1 MKEKYSPMMMQYLGI
16 KEQNKD
22 SIVMFR
28 LGDFYEMFFDDAIM
42 VSKELELALTGKNA
56 GAKERVPMCGVPFH
70 SASGYIQRLVDNGH
84 KVAIVEQL
92 TDPGKKGI
100 VERGVVQIVTPGT
113 IFDESLTQNR
123 NNYIACM
130 MTFDFVYTLAF
141 CDITTGEFQVV
152 NIDKQ
157 DNILNN
163 QLATMEIKEIVVESN
178 CTYSFHEGIMVS
190 RYDNETFNEKYQD
203 IFKNIKDLKQIKL
216 SVERWDTKQKDFSVQ
231 AVRFGTGS
239 GCVSEFGQNWEF
251 ISYKENLQ
259 TVQKKN
265 PSYFVELTDYL
276 DENHTKYKAARYF
289 KNNNS
294 YVLYERSEKGKKHNY
309 LCLENQM
316 LTLEYPKYMIENQ
329 KYISF
334 PYPSCKSLSDF
345 KIEESW
351 EKNEDFYEK
360 EFWQLYSYEDLKAFY
375 QNFEKGTAE
384 CSDKTQTIL
393 VKAMEHDYDNKTSDA
408 SVLLDFKNHNFIVK
422 NPQGKKIFDKNDV
435 WKAYEKQYTSAGK
448 FGSKEFFYNKSSV
461 NILCVEKG
469 KRTVCIENQDVRDT
483 LFEDLGWNCVGTSM
497 DMKVS
502 PKSNSKNIY
511 LDVTL
516 HMEEDGK
523 WDNHAVLKLDKDG
536 KFVECK

>member
-1 MKEKYSPMMMQYLGI
+1 MRKGILLACACVLCLSACGTGTKEQSKNPQKALEVGVETTPKSVEATSSPMVQKI
-16 KEQNKD
+16 KNT
-22 SIVMFR
+22 S
-28 LGDFYEMFFDDAIM
+28 
-42 VSKELELALTGKNA
+42 GKREN
-56 GAKERVPMCGVPFH
+56 P
-70 SASGYIQRLVDNGH
+70 
-84 KVAIVEQL
+84 
-92 TDPGKKGI
+92 
-100 VERGVVQIVTPGT
+100 
-113 IFDESLTQNR
+113 
-123 NNYIACM
+123 
-130 MTFDFVYTLAF
+130 
-141 CDITTGEFQVV
+141 
-152 NIDKQ
+152 
-157 DNILNN
+157 
-163 QLATMEIKEIVVESN
+163 
-178 CTYSFHEGIMVS
+178 
-190 RYDNETFNEKYQD
+190 
-203 IFKNIKDLKQIKL
+203 KDLKQIKL

-511 LDVTL
+511 LDVTH

>member
-1 MKEKYSPMMMQYLGI
+1 MRKGILLACACVLCLSACGTGTKEQSKNPQKALEVGVETTPKSVEATSSPMVHKI
-16 KEQNKD
+16 KNT
-22 SIVMFR
+22 S
-28 LGDFYEMFFDDAIM
+28 
-42 VSKELELALTGKNA
+42 GKREN
-56 GAKERVPMCGVPFH
+56 P
-70 SASGYIQRLVDNGH
+70 
-84 KVAIVEQL
+84 
-92 TDPGKKGI
+92 
-100 VERGVVQIVTPGT
+100 
-113 IFDESLTQNR
+113 
-123 NNYIACM
+123 
-130 MTFDFVYTLAF
+130 
-141 CDITTGEFQVV
+141 
-152 NIDKQ
+152 
-157 DNILNN
+157 
-163 QLATMEIKEIVVESN
+163 
-178 CTYSFHEGIMVS
+178 
-190 RYDNETFNEKYQD
+190 
-203 IFKNIKDLKQIKL
+203 KDLKQIKL

>member
-1 MKEKYSPMMMQYLGI
+1 MRKGILLACACVLCLSACGTGTKEQSKNPQKALEVGVETTPKSVEATSSPMVQKI
-16 KEQNKD
+16 KNT
-22 SIVMFR
+22 S
-28 LGDFYEMFFDDAIM
+28 
-42 VSKELELALTGKNA
+42 GKREN
-56 GAKERVPMCGVPFH
+56 P
-70 SASGYIQRLVDNGH
+70 
-84 KVAIVEQL
+84 
-92 TDPGKKGI
+92 
-100 VERGVVQIVTPGT
+100 
-113 IFDESLTQNR
+113 
-123 NNYIACM
+123 
-130 MTFDFVYTLAF
+130 
-141 CDITTGEFQVV
+141 
-152 NIDKQ
+152 
-157 DNILNN
+157 
-163 QLATMEIKEIVVESN
+163 
-178 CTYSFHEGIMVS
+178 
-190 RYDNETFNEKYQD
+190 
-203 IFKNIKDLKQIKL
+203 KDLKQIKL

-497 DMKVS
+497 DMKIS

>member
-1 MKEKYSPMMMQYLGI
+1 MRKEILLACACVLCLSACGIGTKEQSKNPQKVLEVGAETTPKSVEATSSPMVQKI
-16 KEQNKD
+16 KNT
-22 SIVMFR
+22 S
-28 LGDFYEMFFDDAIM
+28 
-42 VSKELELALTGKNA
+42 GKREN
-56 GAKERVPMCGVPFH
+56 P
-70 SASGYIQRLVDNGH
+70 
-84 KVAIVEQL
+84 
-92 TDPGKKGI
+92 
-100 VERGVVQIVTPGT
+100 
-113 IFDESLTQNR
+113 
-123 NNYIACM
+123 
-130 MTFDFVYTLAF
+130 
-141 CDITTGEFQVV
+141 
-152 NIDKQ
+152 
-157 DNILNN
+157 
-163 QLATMEIKEIVVESN
+163 
-178 CTYSFHEGIMVS
+178 
-190 RYDNETFNEKYQD
+190 
-203 IFKNIKDLKQIKL
+203 KDLKQIKL

-251 ISYKENLQ
+251 ISYKENLK

-294 YVLYERSEKGKKHNY
+294 YVLYERSEKGKKHKY
-309 LCLENQM
+309 LCLENQV
-316 LTLEYPKYMIENQ
+316 LTLEYPKYMNENQ

-360 EFWQLYSYEDLKAFY
+360 EFWQLYSYADLKVFY

>member
-1 MKEKYSPMMMQYLGI
+1 MRKEILLACACVLWLSACGTGTKEQSKNPQKVLEVGAETMPKSVEATSSPMV
-16 KEQNKD
+16 KNT
-22 SIVMFR
+22 S
-28 LGDFYEMFFDDAIM
+28 
-42 VSKELELALTGKNA
+42 GKREN
-56 GAKERVPMCGVPFH
+56 P
-70 SASGYIQRLVDNGH
+70 
-84 KVAIVEQL
+84 
-92 TDPGKKGI
+92 
-100 VERGVVQIVTPGT
+100 
-113 IFDESLTQNR
+113 
-123 NNYIACM
+123 
-130 MTFDFVYTLAF
+130 
-141 CDITTGEFQVV
+141 
-152 NIDKQ
+152 
-157 DNILNN
+157 
-163 QLATMEIKEIVVESN
+163 
-178 CTYSFHEGIMVS
+178 
-190 RYDNETFNEKYQD
+190 
-203 IFKNIKDLKQIKL
+203 KDLKQINL

-251 ISYKENLQ
+251 ISYKENLK

-316 LTLEYPKYMIENQ
+316 LTLEYPKYMNENQ

-469 KRTVCIENQDVRDT
+469 KRTVCIENQDERDT

>member
-1 MKEKYSPMMMQYLGI
+1 MWDWHKGTVKKSAEGTGGGSRNDAEKYRSN
-16 KEQNKD
+16 EQSYGTKNKKHK
-22 SIVMFR
+22 R
-28 LGDFYEMFFDDAIM
+28 EKGK
-42 VSKELELALTGKNA
+42 SK
-56 GAKERVPMCGVPFH
+56 R
-70 SASGYIQRLVDNGH
+70 
-84 KVAIVEQL
+84 
-92 TDPGKKGI
+92 
-100 VERGVVQIVTPGT
+100 
-113 IFDESLTQNR
+113 
-123 NNYIACM
+123 
-130 MTFDFVYTLAF
+130 
-141 CDITTGEFQVV
+141 
-152 NIDKQ
+152 
-157 DNILNN
+157 
-163 QLATMEIKEIVVESN
+163 
-178 CTYSFHEGIMVS
+178 
-190 RYDNETFNEKYQD
+190 
-203 IFKNIKDLKQIKL
+203 FKTNKI

>member
-1 MKEKYSPMMMQYLGI
+1 MRKGILLACACVLCLSACGTGTKEQSKNPQKALEVGVETTPKSVEATSSPMVQKI
-16 KEQNKD
+16 KNT
-22 SIVMFR
+22 S
-28 LGDFYEMFFDDAIM
+28 
-42 VSKELELALTGKNA
+42 GKREN
-56 GAKERVPMCGVPFH
+56 P
-70 SASGYIQRLVDNGH
+70 
-84 KVAIVEQL
+84 
-92 TDPGKKGI
+92 
-100 VERGVVQIVTPGT
+100 
-113 IFDESLTQNR
+113 
-123 NNYIACM
+123 
-130 MTFDFVYTLAF
+130 
-141 CDITTGEFQVV
+141 
-152 NIDKQ
+152 
-157 DNILNN
+157 
-163 QLATMEIKEIVVESN
+163 
-178 CTYSFHEGIMVS
+178 
-190 RYDNETFNEKYQD
+190 
-203 IFKNIKDLKQIKL
+203 KDLKQIKL

-483 LFEDLGWNCVGTSM
+483 LFEDLGWNCVGPSM

>member
-1 MKEKYSPMMMQYLGI
+1 MRKGILLACACVLCLSACGTGTKEQSKNPQKALEVGVETTPKSVEATSSPMVQKI
-16 KEQNKD
+16 KNT
-22 SIVMFR
+22 S
-28 LGDFYEMFFDDAIM
+28 
-42 VSKELELALTGKNA
+42 GKREN
-56 GAKERVPMCGVPFH
+56 P
-70 SASGYIQRLVDNGH
+70 
-84 KVAIVEQL
+84 
-92 TDPGKKGI
+92 
-100 VERGVVQIVTPGT
+100 
-113 IFDESLTQNR
+113 
-123 NNYIACM
+123 
-130 MTFDFVYTLAF
+130 
-141 CDITTGEFQVV
+141 
-152 NIDKQ
+152 
-157 DNILNN
+157 
-163 QLATMEIKEIVVESN
+163 
-178 CTYSFHEGIMVS
+178 
-190 RYDNETFNEKYQD
+190 
-203 IFKNIKDLKQIKL
+203 KDLKQIKL

-375 QNFEKGTAE
+375 QYFEKGTAE

>member
-1 MKEKYSPMMMQYLGI
+1 MRKGILLACACVLCLSACGTGI
-16 KEQNKD
+16 KEQSKNPQKALEVGVETTPK
-22 SIVMFR
+22 SV
-28 LGDFYEMFFDDAIM
+28 EATSSPM
-42 VSKELELALTGKNA
+42 VQKIKNTSGKREN
-56 GAKERVPMCGVPFH
+56 P
-70 SASGYIQRLVDNGH
+70 
-84 KVAIVEQL
+84 
-92 TDPGKKGI
+92 
-100 VERGVVQIVTPGT
+100 
-113 IFDESLTQNR
+113 
-123 NNYIACM
+123 
-130 MTFDFVYTLAF
+130 
-141 CDITTGEFQVV
+141 
-152 NIDKQ
+152 
-157 DNILNN
+157 
-163 QLATMEIKEIVVESN
+163 
-178 CTYSFHEGIMVS
+178 
-190 RYDNETFNEKYQD
+190 
-203 IFKNIKDLKQIKL
+203 KDLKQIKL

-294 YVLYERSEKGKKHNY
+294 CVLYERSEKGKKHNY

>member
-1 MKEKYSPMMMQYLGI
+1 MSKAILLACACVLCLSACGTGTKEQAKNPQKALEVGVETTPKSVEATSSPMVQKI
-16 KEQNKD
+16 KNT
-22 SIVMFR
+22 S
-28 LGDFYEMFFDDAIM
+28 
-42 VSKELELALTGKNA
+42 GKREN
-56 GAKERVPMCGVPFH
+56 P
-70 SASGYIQRLVDNGH
+70 
-84 KVAIVEQL
+84 
-92 TDPGKKGI
+92 
-100 VERGVVQIVTPGT
+100 
-113 IFDESLTQNR
+113 
-123 NNYIACM
+123 
-130 MTFDFVYTLAF
+130 
-141 CDITTGEFQVV
+141 
-152 NIDKQ
+152 
-157 DNILNN
+157 
-163 QLATMEIKEIVVESN
+163 
-178 CTYSFHEGIMVS
+178 
-190 RYDNETFNEKYQD
+190 
-203 IFKNIKDLKQIKL
+203 KDLKQIKL

>member
-1 MKEKYSPMMMQYLGI
+1 MRKGILLACACVLCLSACGTGTKEQSKNPQKALEVGVETTPKSVEATSSPMVQKI
-16 KEQNKD
+16 KNT
-22 SIVMFR
+22 S
-28 LGDFYEMFFDDAIM
+28 
-42 VSKELELALTGKNA
+42 GKREN
-56 GAKERVPMCGVPFH
+56 P
-70 SASGYIQRLVDNGH
+70 
-84 KVAIVEQL
+84 
-92 TDPGKKGI
+92 
-100 VERGVVQIVTPGT
+100 
-113 IFDESLTQNR
+113 
-123 NNYIACM
+123 
-130 MTFDFVYTLAF
+130 
-141 CDITTGEFQVV
+141 
-152 NIDKQ
+152 
-157 DNILNN
+157 
-163 QLATMEIKEIVVESN
+163 
-178 CTYSFHEGIMVS
+178 
-190 RYDNETFNEKYQD
+190 
-203 IFKNIKDLKQIKL
+203 KDLKQIKL

-265 PSYFVELTDYL
+265 PSYFVELTDYQ

>member
-1 MKEKYSPMMMQYLGI
+1 MRKGILLACACVLCLSACGTGTKEQSKNPQKALEVGVETTPKSVEATSSPMVQKI
-16 KEQNKD
+16 KNT
-22 SIVMFR
+22 S
-28 LGDFYEMFFDDAIM
+28 
-42 VSKELELALTGKNA
+42 GKREN
-56 GAKERVPMCGVPFH
+56 P
-70 SASGYIQRLVDNGH
+70 
-84 KVAIVEQL
+84 
-92 TDPGKKGI
+92 
-100 VERGVVQIVTPGT
+100 
-113 IFDESLTQNR
+113 
-123 NNYIACM
+123 
-130 MTFDFVYTLAF
+130 
-141 CDITTGEFQVV
+141 
-152 NIDKQ
+152 
-157 DNILNN
+157 
-163 QLATMEIKEIVVESN
+163 
-178 CTYSFHEGIMVS
+178 
-190 RYDNETFNEKYQD
+190 
-203 IFKNIKDLKQIKL
+203 KDLKQIKL

-251 ISYKENLQ
+251 ISYKENLK

-316 LTLEYPKYMIENQ
+316 LTLEYPKYMNENQ

-408 SVLLDFKNHNFIVK
+408 SVLHDFKNHNFIVK

>member
-1 MKEKYSPMMMQYLGI
+1 MRKGILLACACVLCLSACGTGTKEQSKNPQKALEVGVETTPKSVEATSSPMVQKI
-16 KEQNKD
+16 KNT
-22 SIVMFR
+22 S
-28 LGDFYEMFFDDAIM
+28 
-42 VSKELELALTGKNA
+42 GKREN
-56 GAKERVPMCGVPFH
+56 P
-70 SASGYIQRLVDNGH
+70 
-84 KVAIVEQL
+84 
-92 TDPGKKGI
+92 
-100 VERGVVQIVTPGT
+100 
-113 IFDESLTQNR
+113 
-123 NNYIACM
+123 
-130 MTFDFVYTLAF
+130 
-141 CDITTGEFQVV
+141 
-152 NIDKQ
+152 
-157 DNILNN
+157 
-163 QLATMEIKEIVVESN
+163 
-178 CTYSFHEGIMVS
+178 
-190 RYDNETFNEKYQD
+190 
-203 IFKNIKDLKQIKL
+203 KDLKQIKL

-265 PSYFVELTDYL
+265 LSYFVELTDYL

>member
-1 MKEKYSPMMMQYLGI
+1 MRKEILLACACVLCLSACGTGTKEQSKNPQKVLEVGAETTPKSVEATSSPMA
-16 KEQNKD
+16 KNT
-22 SIVMFR
+22 S
-28 LGDFYEMFFDDAIM
+28 
-42 VSKELELALTGKNA
+42 GKREN
-56 GAKERVPMCGVPFH
+56 P
-70 SASGYIQRLVDNGH
+70 
-84 KVAIVEQL
+84 
-92 TDPGKKGI
+92 
-100 VERGVVQIVTPGT
+100 
-113 IFDESLTQNR
+113 
-123 NNYIACM
+123 
-130 MTFDFVYTLAF
+130 
-141 CDITTGEFQVV
+141 
-152 NIDKQ
+152 
-157 DNILNN
+157 
-163 QLATMEIKEIVVESN
+163 
-178 CTYSFHEGIMVS
+178 
-190 RYDNETFNEKYQD
+190 
-203 IFKNIKDLKQIKL
+203 KDLKQIKL
-216 SVERWDTKQKDFSVQ
+216 SVERWDTKKKDFSVQ

-251 ISYKENLQ
+251 ISYKENLK

-265 PSYFVELTDYL
+265 PSYFVGLTDYL
-276 DENHTKYKAARYF
+276 DENHKKYKAAHYF

-294 YVLYERSEKGKKHNY
+294 YVLYERSEKGKKHKY

-316 LTLEYPKYMIENQ
+316 LTLEYPKYMNENQ

-360 EFWQLYSYEDLKAFY
+360 EFWQLYLYEDLKAFY
-375 QNFEKGTAE
+375 QDFEKGTAE

-408 SVLLDFKNHNFIVK
+408 SVLLDFKNHIFIVK

-469 KRTVCIENQDVRDT
+469 KRTVCIEDQDVRDT

>member
-1 MKEKYSPMMMQYLGI
+1 MRKGILLACACVLCLSACGTGTKEQSKNPQKAMEVGVETTPKSVEATSSPMVQKI
-16 KEQNKD
+16 KNT
-22 SIVMFR
+22 S
-28 LGDFYEMFFDDAIM
+28 
-42 VSKELELALTGKNA
+42 GKREN
-56 GAKERVPMCGVPFH
+56 P
-70 SASGYIQRLVDNGH
+70 
-84 KVAIVEQL
+84 
-92 TDPGKKGI
+92 
-100 VERGVVQIVTPGT
+100 
-113 IFDESLTQNR
+113 
-123 NNYIACM
+123 
-130 MTFDFVYTLAF
+130 
-141 CDITTGEFQVV
+141 
-152 NIDKQ
+152 
-157 DNILNN
+157 
-163 QLATMEIKEIVVESN
+163 
-178 CTYSFHEGIMVS
+178 
-190 RYDNETFNEKYQD
+190 
-203 IFKNIKDLKQIKL
+203 KDLKQIKL

>member
-1 MKEKYSPMMMQYLGI
+1 MRKGILLACACVLCLSACGTGTKEQSKNPQKALEVGVETTPKSVEATSSPMVQKI
-16 KEQNKD
+16 KNT
-22 SIVMFR
+22 S
-28 LGDFYEMFFDDAIM
+28 
-42 VSKELELALTGKNA
+42 GKREN
-56 GAKERVPMCGVPFH
+56 P
-70 SASGYIQRLVDNGH
+70 
-84 KVAIVEQL
+84 
-92 TDPGKKGI
+92 
-100 VERGVVQIVTPGT
+100 
-113 IFDESLTQNR
+113 
-123 NNYIACM
+123 
-130 MTFDFVYTLAF
+130 
-141 CDITTGEFQVV
+141 
-152 NIDKQ
+152 
-157 DNILNN
+157 
-163 QLATMEIKEIVVESN
+163 
-178 CTYSFHEGIMVS
+178 
-190 RYDNETFNEKYQD
+190 
-203 IFKNIKDLKQIKL
+203 KDLKQIKL

-334 PYPSCKSLSDF
+334 PYPSCKGLSDF

-523 WDNHAVLKLDKDG
+523 WDNHAVLKLDKEG

>member
-1 MKEKYSPMMMQYLGI
+1 MRKGILLACACVLCLSACGTGTKEQSKNPQKALEVGVETTPKSVEATSSPMAQKI
-16 KEQNKD
+16 KNT
-22 SIVMFR
+22 S
-28 LGDFYEMFFDDAIM
+28 
-42 VSKELELALTGKNA
+42 GKREN
-56 GAKERVPMCGVPFH
+56 P
-70 SASGYIQRLVDNGH
+70 
-84 KVAIVEQL
+84 
-92 TDPGKKGI
+92 
-100 VERGVVQIVTPGT
+100 
-113 IFDESLTQNR
+113 
-123 NNYIACM
+123 
-130 MTFDFVYTLAF
+130 
-141 CDITTGEFQVV
+141 
-152 NIDKQ
+152 
-157 DNILNN
+157 
-163 QLATMEIKEIVVESN
+163 
-178 CTYSFHEGIMVS
+178 
-190 RYDNETFNEKYQD
+190 
-203 IFKNIKDLKQIKL
+203 KDLKQIKL

>member
-1 MKEKYSPMMMQYLGI
+1 MRKEILLACACVLWLSACGTGTKEQSKNPQKVLEVGAETTPKSVEATSSPMV
-16 KEQNKD
+16 KNT
-22 SIVMFR
+22 S
-28 LGDFYEMFFDDAIM
+28 
-42 VSKELELALTGKNA
+42 GKREN
-56 GAKERVPMCGVPFH
+56 P
-70 SASGYIQRLVDNGH
+70 
-84 KVAIVEQL
+84 
-92 TDPGKKGI
+92 
-100 VERGVVQIVTPGT
+100 
-113 IFDESLTQNR
+113 
-123 NNYIACM
+123 
-130 MTFDFVYTLAF
+130 
-141 CDITTGEFQVV
+141 
-152 NIDKQ
+152 
-157 DNILNN
+157 
-163 QLATMEIKEIVVESN
+163 
-178 CTYSFHEGIMVS
+178 
-190 RYDNETFNEKYQD
+190 
-203 IFKNIKDLKQIKL
+203 KDLKQINL

-239 GCVSEFGQNWEF
+239 GCVSEFGQNWEL
-251 ISYKENLQ
+251 ISYKENLK

-316 LTLEYPKYMIENQ
+316 LTLEYPKYMNENQ

-360 EFWQLYSYEDLKAFY
+360 EFWQLFSYADLRVFY

-469 KRTVCIENQDVRDT
+469 KRTVCIENQDERDT

>member
-1 MKEKYSPMMMQYLGI
+1 MRKEILLACACVLWLSACGTGTKEQSKNPQKVLEVGAETTPKSVEATSSPMV
-16 KEQNKD
+16 KNT
-22 SIVMFR
+22 S
-28 LGDFYEMFFDDAIM
+28 
-42 VSKELELALTGKNA
+42 GKREN
-56 GAKERVPMCGVPFH
+56 P
-70 SASGYIQRLVDNGH
+70 
-84 KVAIVEQL
+84 
-92 TDPGKKGI
+92 
-100 VERGVVQIVTPGT
+100 
-113 IFDESLTQNR
+113 
-123 NNYIACM
+123 
-130 MTFDFVYTLAF
+130 
-141 CDITTGEFQVV
+141 
-152 NIDKQ
+152 
-157 DNILNN
+157 
-163 QLATMEIKEIVVESN
+163 
-178 CTYSFHEGIMVS
+178 
-190 RYDNETFNEKYQD
+190 
-203 IFKNIKDLKQIKL
+203 KDLKQINL

-251 ISYKENLQ
+251 ISYKENLK

-265 PSYFVELTDYL
+265 PSYFVGLTDYL
-276 DENHTKYKAARYF
+276 DENHKKYKAAHYF

-294 YVLYERSEKGKKHNY
+294 YVLYERSEKGKKHKY

-316 LTLEYPKYMIENQ
+316 LTLEYPKYMNENQ

-360 EFWQLYSYEDLKAFY
+360 EFWQLYLYEDLKAFY
-375 QNFEKGTAE
+375 QDFEKGTAE

>member
-1 MKEKYSPMMMQYLGI
+1 MRKEILLACACILCLSACGTGTTEHSKNPQKALEVGVETTPKSVEATSSPM
-16 KEQNKD
+16 
-22 SIVMFR
+22 
-28 LGDFYEMFFDDAIM
+28 
-42 VSKELELALTGKNA
+42 
-56 GAKERVPMCGVPFH
+56 
-70 SASGYIQRLVDNGH
+70 
-84 KVAIVEQL
+84 
-92 TDPGKKGI
+92 
-100 VERGVVQIVTPGT
+100 VQ
-113 IFDESLTQNR
+113 
-123 NNYIACM
+123 
-130 MTFDFVYTLAF
+130 
-141 CDITTGEFQVV
+141 
-152 NIDKQ
+152 
-157 DNILNN
+157 
-163 QLATMEIKEIVVESN
+163 EIKNTSGKREN
-178 CTYSFHEGIMVS
+178 P
-190 RYDNETFNEKYQD
+190 
-203 IFKNIKDLKQIKL
+203 KDLKQIKL

-251 ISYKENLQ
+251 ISYKENLK

-294 YVLYERSEKGKKHNY
+294 YVLYERSEKGKKHKY
-309 LCLENQM
+309 LCLENQV
-316 LTLEYPKYMIENQ
+316 LTLEYPKYMNENQ

-360 EFWQLYSYEDLKAFY
+360 EFWQLYSYADLKVFY

-393 VKAMEHDYDNKTSDA
+393 VKAMEHDYDNKTSDV
-408 SVLLDFKNHNFIVK
+408 SVLLDFKNHIFIVK

-469 KRTVCIENQDVRDT
+469 KRTVCIENQDERDT

-523 WDNHAVLKLDKDG
+523 WDNHAVLKLDKEG

>member
-1 MKEKYSPMMMQYLGI
+1 MRKGILLACACVLCLSACGTGTKEQSKNPQKALEVGVETTPKSVEATSSPMVRKI
-16 KEQNKD
+16 KNT
-22 SIVMFR
+22 S
-28 LGDFYEMFFDDAIM
+28 
-42 VSKELELALTGKNA
+42 GKREN
-56 GAKERVPMCGVPFH
+56 P
-70 SASGYIQRLVDNGH
+70 
-84 KVAIVEQL
+84 
-92 TDPGKKGI
+92 
-100 VERGVVQIVTPGT
+100 
-113 IFDESLTQNR
+113 
-123 NNYIACM
+123 
-130 MTFDFVYTLAF
+130 
-141 CDITTGEFQVV
+141 
-152 NIDKQ
+152 
-157 DNILNN
+157 
-163 QLATMEIKEIVVESN
+163 
-178 CTYSFHEGIMVS
+178 
-190 RYDNETFNEKYQD
+190 
-203 IFKNIKDLKQIKL
+203 KDLKQIKL

>member
-1 MKEKYSPMMMQYLGI
+1 MRKGILLACACVLCLSACGTGTKEQSKNPQKALEVVVDTTPKSVEATSSPMVQKI
-16 KEQNKD
+16 KNT
-22 SIVMFR
+22 S
-28 LGDFYEMFFDDAIM
+28 
-42 VSKELELALTGKNA
+42 GKREN
-56 GAKERVPMCGVPFH
+56 P
-70 SASGYIQRLVDNGH
+70 
-84 KVAIVEQL
+84 
-92 TDPGKKGI
+92 
-100 VERGVVQIVTPGT
+100 
-113 IFDESLTQNR
+113 
-123 NNYIACM
+123 
-130 MTFDFVYTLAF
+130 
-141 CDITTGEFQVV
+141 
-152 NIDKQ
+152 
-157 DNILNN
+157 
-163 QLATMEIKEIVVESN
+163 
-178 CTYSFHEGIMVS
+178 
-190 RYDNETFNEKYQD
+190 
-203 IFKNIKDLKQIKL
+203 KDLKQIKL

>member
-1 MKEKYSPMMMQYLGI
+1 MRKGILLACACVLCLSACGTGTKEQSKNPQKALEVGVETTPKSVEATSSPMVKKI
-16 KEQNKD
+16 KNT
-22 SIVMFR
+22 S
-28 LGDFYEMFFDDAIM
+28 
-42 VSKELELALTGKNA
+42 GKREN
-56 GAKERVPMCGVPFH
+56 P
-70 SASGYIQRLVDNGH
+70 
-84 KVAIVEQL
+84 
-92 TDPGKKGI
+92 
-100 VERGVVQIVTPGT
+100 
-113 IFDESLTQNR
+113 
-123 NNYIACM
+123 
-130 MTFDFVYTLAF
+130 
-141 CDITTGEFQVV
+141 
-152 NIDKQ
+152 
-157 DNILNN
+157 
-163 QLATMEIKEIVVESN
+163 
-178 CTYSFHEGIMVS
+178 
-190 RYDNETFNEKYQD
+190 
-203 IFKNIKDLKQIKL
+203 KDLKQIKL

>member
-1 MKEKYSPMMMQYLGI
+1 MRKGILLACACVLCLSACGTGTKEQSKNPQKALEVGVETTPKSVEATSSPMVQKI
-16 KEQNKD
+16 KNT
-22 SIVMFR
+22 S
-28 LGDFYEMFFDDAIM
+28 
-42 VSKELELALTGKNA
+42 GKREN
-56 GAKERVPMCGVPFH
+56 P
-70 SASGYIQRLVDNGH
+70 
-84 KVAIVEQL
+84 
-92 TDPGKKGI
+92 
-100 VERGVVQIVTPGT
+100 
-113 IFDESLTQNR
+113 
-123 NNYIACM
+123 
-130 MTFDFVYTLAF
+130 
-141 CDITTGEFQVV
+141 
-152 NIDKQ
+152 
-157 DNILNN
+157 
-163 QLATMEIKEIVVESN
+163 
-178 CTYSFHEGIMVS
+178 
-190 RYDNETFNEKYQD
+190 
-203 IFKNIKDLKQIKL
+203 KDLKQIKL

-523 WDNHAVLKLDKDG
+523 WDNHAVLKFDKDG

>member
-1 MKEKYSPMMMQYLGI
+1 MWDWHKGTVKKSAEGTGVGVETTPKSVEATSSPMVQKI
-16 KEQNKD
+16 KNT
-22 SIVMFR
+22 S
-28 LGDFYEMFFDDAIM
+28 
-42 VSKELELALTGKNA
+42 GKREN
-56 GAKERVPMCGVPFH
+56 P
-70 SASGYIQRLVDNGH
+70 
-84 KVAIVEQL
+84 
-92 TDPGKKGI
+92 
-100 VERGVVQIVTPGT
+100 
-113 IFDESLTQNR
+113 
-123 NNYIACM
+123 
-130 MTFDFVYTLAF
+130 
-141 CDITTGEFQVV
+141 
-152 NIDKQ
+152 
-157 DNILNN
+157 
-163 QLATMEIKEIVVESN
+163 
-178 CTYSFHEGIMVS
+178 
-190 RYDNETFNEKYQD
+190 
-203 IFKNIKDLKQIKL
+203 KDLKQIKL

>member
-1 MKEKYSPMMMQYLGI
+1 MRKEILLACACVLCLSACGTGTKEQSKNPQKVLEVGAETTPKSVEATSSPMVQKI
-16 KEQNKD
+16 KNT
-22 SIVMFR
+22 S
-28 LGDFYEMFFDDAIM
+28 
-42 VSKELELALTGKNA
+42 GKREN
-56 GAKERVPMCGVPFH
+56 P
-70 SASGYIQRLVDNGH
+70 
-84 KVAIVEQL
+84 
-92 TDPGKKGI
+92 
-100 VERGVVQIVTPGT
+100 
-113 IFDESLTQNR
+113 
-123 NNYIACM
+123 
-130 MTFDFVYTLAF
+130 
-141 CDITTGEFQVV
+141 
-152 NIDKQ
+152 
-157 DNILNN
+157 
-163 QLATMEIKEIVVESN
+163 
-178 CTYSFHEGIMVS
+178 
-190 RYDNETFNEKYQD
+190 
-203 IFKNIKDLKQIKL
+203 KDLKQIKL
-216 SVERWDTKQKDFSVQ
+216 SVERWDTKQKDFSIQ

-251 ISYKENLQ
+251 ISYKENLK

-265 PSYFVELTDYL
+265 PSYFVGLTDYL
-276 DENHTKYKAARYF
+276 DENHKKYKAAHYF

-294 YVLYERSEKGKKHNY
+294 YVLYERSEKGKKHKY

-316 LTLEYPKYMIENQ
+316 LTLEYPKYMNENQ

>member
-1 MKEKYSPMMMQYLGI
+1 MRKEILLACACVLCLSACGTGTKEQSKNPQKVLEVGAETTPKSVEATSSPMVQKI
-16 KEQNKD
+16 KNT
-22 SIVMFR
+22 S
-28 LGDFYEMFFDDAIM
+28 
-42 VSKELELALTGKNA
+42 GKREN
-56 GAKERVPMCGVPFH
+56 P
-70 SASGYIQRLVDNGH
+70 
-84 KVAIVEQL
+84 
-92 TDPGKKGI
+92 
-100 VERGVVQIVTPGT
+100 
-113 IFDESLTQNR
+113 
-123 NNYIACM
+123 
-130 MTFDFVYTLAF
+130 
-141 CDITTGEFQVV
+141 
-152 NIDKQ
+152 
-157 DNILNN
+157 
-163 QLATMEIKEIVVESN
+163 
-178 CTYSFHEGIMVS
+178 
-190 RYDNETFNEKYQD
+190 
-203 IFKNIKDLKQIKL
+203 KDLKQIKL

-251 ISYKENLQ
+251 ISYKENLK

-294 YVLYERSEKGKKHNY
+294 YVLYERSEKGKKHKY

-316 LTLEYPKYMIENQ
+316 LTLEYPKYMNENQ

-360 EFWQLYSYEDLKAFY
+360 EFWQLYSYADLKVFY
-375 QNFEKGTAE
+375 RNFEKGTAE

-469 KRTVCIENQDVRDT
+469 KRTVCIENQDERDT

>member
-1 MKEKYSPMMMQYLGI
+1 MRKGILLACACVLCLSACGTGTKEQSKNPQKALEVGVETTPKSVEATSSPMVQKI
-16 KEQNKD
+16 KNT
-22 SIVMFR
+22 S
-28 LGDFYEMFFDDAIM
+28 
-42 VSKELELALTGKNA
+42 GKREN
-56 GAKERVPMCGVPFH
+56 P
-70 SASGYIQRLVDNGH
+70 
-84 KVAIVEQL
+84 
-92 TDPGKKGI
+92 
-100 VERGVVQIVTPGT
+100 
-113 IFDESLTQNR
+113 
-123 NNYIACM
+123 
-130 MTFDFVYTLAF
+130 
-141 CDITTGEFQVV
+141 
-152 NIDKQ
+152 
-157 DNILNN
+157 
-163 QLATMEIKEIVVESN
+163 
-178 CTYSFHEGIMVS
+178 
-190 RYDNETFNEKYQD
+190 
-203 IFKNIKDLKQIKL
+203 KDLKQIKL

-251 ISYKENLQ
+251 ISYKENLK

-294 YVLYERSEKGKKHNY
+294 YVLYERSEKGKKHKY

-316 LTLEYPKYMIENQ
+316 LTLEYPKYMNENQ

-351 EKNEDFYEK
+351 EKNEDYYEK
-360 EFWQLYSYEDLKAFY
+360 EFWQLYSCEDLKAFY

>member
-1 MKEKYSPMMMQYLGI
+1 MRKGILLACACVLCLSACGTGTKEQSKNPQKALEVGVETTPKSVEATSSPMVQKI
-16 KEQNKD
+16 KNT
-22 SIVMFR
+22 S
-28 LGDFYEMFFDDAIM
+28 
-42 VSKELELALTGKNA
+42 GKREN
-56 GAKERVPMCGVPFH
+56 P
-70 SASGYIQRLVDNGH
+70 
-84 KVAIVEQL
+84 
-92 TDPGKKGI
+92 
-100 VERGVVQIVTPGT
+100 
-113 IFDESLTQNR
+113 
-123 NNYIACM
+123 
-130 MTFDFVYTLAF
+130 
-141 CDITTGEFQVV
+141 
-152 NIDKQ
+152 
-157 DNILNN
+157 
-163 QLATMEIKEIVVESN
+163 
-178 CTYSFHEGIMVS
+178 
-190 RYDNETFNEKYQD
+190 
-203 IFKNIKDLKQIKL
+203 KDLKQIKL
-216 SVERWDTKQKDFSVQ
+216 SVERWDTKQIDFSVQ

>member
-1 MKEKYSPMMMQYLGI
+1 MRKGILLACACVLCLSACGTGTKEQSKNPQKALEVGVETTPKSVEATSSPMVQKI
-16 KEQNKD
+16 KNT
-22 SIVMFR
+22 S
-28 LGDFYEMFFDDAIM
+28 
-42 VSKELELALTGKNA
+42 GKREN
-56 GAKERVPMCGVPFH
+56 P
-70 SASGYIQRLVDNGH
+70 
-84 KVAIVEQL
+84 
-92 TDPGKKGI
+92 
-100 VERGVVQIVTPGT
+100 
-113 IFDESLTQNR
+113 
-123 NNYIACM
+123 
-130 MTFDFVYTLAF
+130 
-141 CDITTGEFQVV
+141 
-152 NIDKQ
+152 
-157 DNILNN
+157 
-163 QLATMEIKEIVVESN
+163 
-178 CTYSFHEGIMVS
+178 
-190 RYDNETFNEKYQD
+190 
-203 IFKNIKDLKQIKL
+203 KDLKQIKL
-216 SVERWDTKQKDFSVQ
+216 SVERWDTKQKDFSVL

>member
-1 MKEKYSPMMMQYLGI
+1 MRKGILLACACVLCLSACGTGTKEQSKNPQKALEVGVETTPKSVEATSSPMVQKI
-16 KEQNKD
+16 KNT
-22 SIVMFR
+22 S
-28 LGDFYEMFFDDAIM
+28 
-42 VSKELELALTGKNA
+42 GKREN
-56 GAKERVPMCGVPFH
+56 P
-70 SASGYIQRLVDNGH
+70 
-84 KVAIVEQL
+84 
-92 TDPGKKGI
+92 
-100 VERGVVQIVTPGT
+100 
-113 IFDESLTQNR
+113 
-123 NNYIACM
+123 
-130 MTFDFVYTLAF
+130 
-141 CDITTGEFQVV
+141 
-152 NIDKQ
+152 
-157 DNILNN
+157 
-163 QLATMEIKEIVVESN
+163 
-178 CTYSFHEGIMVS
+178 
-190 RYDNETFNEKYQD
+190 
-203 IFKNIKDLKQIKL
+203 KDLKQIKL

-435 WKAYEKQYTSAGK
+435 RKAYEKQYTSAGK

>member
-1 MKEKYSPMMMQYLGI
+1 MRKEILLACACVLCLSACGTGTKEQSKNPQKVLEVGAETTPKSVEATSSPMVQKI
-16 KEQNKD
+16 KNT
-22 SIVMFR
+22 S
-28 LGDFYEMFFDDAIM
+28 
-42 VSKELELALTGKNA
+42 GKREN
-56 GAKERVPMCGVPFH
+56 P
-70 SASGYIQRLVDNGH
+70 
-84 KVAIVEQL
+84 
-92 TDPGKKGI
+92 
-100 VERGVVQIVTPGT
+100 
-113 IFDESLTQNR
+113 
-123 NNYIACM
+123 
-130 MTFDFVYTLAF
+130 
-141 CDITTGEFQVV
+141 
-152 NIDKQ
+152 
-157 DNILNN
+157 
-163 QLATMEIKEIVVESN
+163 
-178 CTYSFHEGIMVS
+178 
-190 RYDNETFNEKYQD
+190 
-203 IFKNIKDLKQIKL
+203 KDLKQIKL

-251 ISYKENLQ
+251 ISYKENLK

-265 PSYFVELTDYL
+265 PSYFVGLIDYL
-276 DENHTKYKAARYF
+276 DENHKKYKAAHYF

-294 YVLYERSEKGKKHNY
+294 YVLYERSEKGKKHKY

-316 LTLEYPKYMIENQ
+316 LTLEYPKYMNENQ

-360 EFWQLYSYEDLKAFY
+360 EFWQLYSYADLKVFY

-469 KRTVCIENQDVRDT
+469 KRTVCIENQDERDT

>member
-1 MKEKYSPMMMQYLGI
+1 MRKEILLACACVLCLSACGTGTKEQSINPQKALEVGAETTPKSVEATSSPMVEKI
-16 KEQNKD
+16 KNT
-22 SIVMFR
+22 S
-28 LGDFYEMFFDDAIM
+28 
-42 VSKELELALTGKNA
+42 GKREN
-56 GAKERVPMCGVPFH
+56 P
-70 SASGYIQRLVDNGH
+70 
-84 KVAIVEQL
+84 
-92 TDPGKKGI
+92 
-100 VERGVVQIVTPGT
+100 
-113 IFDESLTQNR
+113 
-123 NNYIACM
+123 
-130 MTFDFVYTLAF
+130 
-141 CDITTGEFQVV
+141 
-152 NIDKQ
+152 
-157 DNILNN
+157 
-163 QLATMEIKEIVVESN
+163 
-178 CTYSFHEGIMVS
+178 
-190 RYDNETFNEKYQD
+190 
-203 IFKNIKDLKQIKL
+203 KDLKQIKL

-231 AVRFGTGS
+231 AVRFGTGG

-251 ISYKENLQ
+251 ISYKENLK

-265 PSYFVELTDYL
+265 PSYFVGLTDYL
-276 DENHTKYKAARYF
+276 DENHKKYKAAHYF

-294 YVLYERSEKGKKHNY
+294 YVLYERSEKGKKHKY

-316 LTLEYPKYMIENQ
+316 LTLEYPKYMNENQ

>member
-1 MKEKYSPMMMQYLGI
+1 MRKEILLACACVLWLSACGTGTKEQSKNPQKVLEVGAETTPKSVEATSSPMA
-16 KEQNKD
+16 KNT
-22 SIVMFR
+22 S
-28 LGDFYEMFFDDAIM
+28 
-42 VSKELELALTGKNA
+42 GKREN
-56 GAKERVPMCGVPFH
+56 P
-70 SASGYIQRLVDNGH
+70 
-84 KVAIVEQL
+84 
-92 TDPGKKGI
+92 
-100 VERGVVQIVTPGT
+100 
-113 IFDESLTQNR
+113 
-123 NNYIACM
+123 
-130 MTFDFVYTLAF
+130 
-141 CDITTGEFQVV
+141 
-152 NIDKQ
+152 
-157 DNILNN
+157 
-163 QLATMEIKEIVVESN
+163 
-178 CTYSFHEGIMVS
+178 
-190 RYDNETFNEKYQD
+190 
-203 IFKNIKDLKQIKL
+203 KDLKQIKL
-216 SVERWDTKQKDFSVQ
+216 SVERWDTKKKDFSVQ

-251 ISYKENLQ
+251 ISYKENLK

-265 PSYFVELTDYL
+265 PSYFVGLTDYL
-276 DENHTKYKAARYF
+276 DENHKKYKAAHYF

-294 YVLYERSEKGKKHNY
+294 YVLYERSEKGKKHKY

-316 LTLEYPKYMIENQ
+316 FTLEYPKYMNENQ

-360 EFWQLYSYEDLKAFY
+360 EFWQLYLYEDLKAFY
-375 QNFEKGTAE
+375 QDFEKGTAE

-408 SVLLDFKNHNFIVK
+408 SVLLDFKNHIFIVK

-469 KRTVCIENQDVRDT
+469 KRTVCIEDQDVRDT

-523 WDNHAVLKLDKDG
+523 WDNHAVLKLDKEG

>member
-1 MKEKYSPMMMQYLGI
+1 MRKGILLACACVLCLSACGTGTKEQSKNPQKALEVGVETTPKSVEATSSPMVQKI
-16 KEQNKD
+16 KNT
-22 SIVMFR
+22 S
-28 LGDFYEMFFDDAIM
+28 
-42 VSKELELALTGKNA
+42 GKREN
-56 GAKERVPMCGVPFH
+56 P
-70 SASGYIQRLVDNGH
+70 
-84 KVAIVEQL
+84 
-92 TDPGKKGI
+92 
-100 VERGVVQIVTPGT
+100 
-113 IFDESLTQNR
+113 
-123 NNYIACM
+123 
-130 MTFDFVYTLAF
+130 
-141 CDITTGEFQVV
+141 
-152 NIDKQ
+152 
-157 DNILNN
+157 
-163 QLATMEIKEIVVESN
+163 
-178 CTYSFHEGIMVS
+178 
-190 RYDNETFNEKYQD
+190 
-203 IFKNIKDLKQIKL
+203 KDLKQIKL
-216 SVERWDTKQKDFSVQ
+216 SVERWDTKKKDFSVQ

-251 ISYKENLQ
+251 ISYKENLK

>member
-1 MKEKYSPMMMQYLGI
+1 MRKGILLACACVLCLSACGTGTKEQSKNPQKALEVGVETTPKSVEATSSPMVQKI
-16 KEQNKD
+16 KNT
-22 SIVMFR
+22 S
-28 LGDFYEMFFDDAIM
+28 
-42 VSKELELALTGKNA
+42 GKREN
-56 GAKERVPMCGVPFH
+56 P
-70 SASGYIQRLVDNGH
+70 
-84 KVAIVEQL
+84 
-92 TDPGKKGI
+92 
-100 VERGVVQIVTPGT
+100 
-113 IFDESLTQNR
+113 
-123 NNYIACM
+123 
-130 MTFDFVYTLAF
+130 
-141 CDITTGEFQVV
+141 
-152 NIDKQ
+152 
-157 DNILNN
+157 
-163 QLATMEIKEIVVESN
+163 
-178 CTYSFHEGIMVS
+178 
-190 RYDNETFNEKYQD
+190 
-203 IFKNIKDLKQIKL
+203 KDLKQIKL

-316 LTLEYPKYMIENQ
+316 LTLEYPKYMNENQ

-360 EFWQLYSYEDLKAFY
+360 EFWQLYSYADLKVFY

>member
-1 MKEKYSPMMMQYLGI
+1 MRKGILLACACVLCLSACGTGTKEQSKNPQKALEVGVETTPKSVEATSSPMVQKI
-16 KEQNKD
+16 KNT
-22 SIVMFR
+22 S
-28 LGDFYEMFFDDAIM
+28 
-42 VSKELELALTGKNA
+42 GKREN
-56 GAKERVPMCGVPFH
+56 P
-70 SASGYIQRLVDNGH
+70 
-84 KVAIVEQL
+84 
-92 TDPGKKGI
+92 
-100 VERGVVQIVTPGT
+100 
-113 IFDESLTQNR
+113 
-123 NNYIACM
+123 
-130 MTFDFVYTLAF
+130 
-141 CDITTGEFQVV
+141 
-152 NIDKQ
+152 
-157 DNILNN
+157 
-163 QLATMEIKEIVVESN
+163 
-178 CTYSFHEGIMVS
+178 
-190 RYDNETFNEKYQD
+190 
-203 IFKNIKDLKQIKL
+203 KDLKQIKL

>member
-1 MKEKYSPMMMQYLGI
+1 MRKGILLACACVLCLSACGTGTKEQSKNPQKALEVGVETTPKSVEATSSPMVQKI
-16 KEQNKD
+16 KNT
-22 SIVMFR
+22 S
-28 LGDFYEMFFDDAIM
+28 
-42 VSKELELALTGKNA
+42 
-56 GAKERVPMCGVPFH
+56 
-70 SASGYIQRLVDNGH
+70 
-84 KVAIVEQL
+84 
-92 TDPGKKGI
+92 
-100 VERGVVQIVTPGT
+100 
-113 IFDESLTQNR
+113 
-123 NNYIACM
+123 
-130 MTFDFVYTLAF
+130 
-141 CDITTGEFQVV
+141 
-152 NIDKQ
+152 
-157 DNILNN
+157 
-163 QLATMEIKEIVVESN
+163 
-178 CTYSFHEGIMVS
+178 
-190 RYDNETFNEKYQD
+190 EKRE
-203 IFKNIKDLKQIKL
+203 NPKDLKQIKL

>member
-1 MKEKYSPMMMQYLGI
+1 MRKEILLACACVLCLSACGTGTKEQSKNPQKVLEVGAETTPKSVKATSSPMVQKI
-16 KEQNKD
+16 KNT
-22 SIVMFR
+22 S
-28 LGDFYEMFFDDAIM
+28 
-42 VSKELELALTGKNA
+42 GKREN
-56 GAKERVPMCGVPFH
+56 P
-70 SASGYIQRLVDNGH
+70 
-84 KVAIVEQL
+84 
-92 TDPGKKGI
+92 
-100 VERGVVQIVTPGT
+100 
-113 IFDESLTQNR
+113 
-123 NNYIACM
+123 
-130 MTFDFVYTLAF
+130 
-141 CDITTGEFQVV
+141 
-152 NIDKQ
+152 
-157 DNILNN
+157 
-163 QLATMEIKEIVVESN
+163 
-178 CTYSFHEGIMVS
+178 
-190 RYDNETFNEKYQD
+190 
-203 IFKNIKDLKQIKL
+203 KDLKQINL

-239 GCVSEFGQNWEF
+239 GCVSEFSQNWEF
-251 ISYKENLQ
+251 ISYKENLK

-316 LTLEYPKYMIENQ
+316 LTLEYPKYMNENQ